1 MIKASSLFLARK
13 TRALMRKLIKE
24 VIYMITFCIIVL
36 ILAIAGVVF
45 GICGAGFAIIFGD
58 AIIGITLLV
67 FIIKKLFFNK
77 KNKDK

>member
-1 MIKASSLFLARK
+1 
-13 TRALMRKLIKE
+13 
-24 VIYMITFCIIVL
+24 MITFCILIL
-36 ILAIAGVVF
+36 ILAIAGVIL

-67 FIIKKLFFNK
+67 LIIKKVFFDK

>member
-1 MIKASSLFLARK
+1 
-13 TRALMRKLIKE
+13 
-24 VIYMITFCIIVL
+24 MITFCIIVL

-45 GICGAGFAIIFGD
+45 EIIFGD

-67 FIIKKLFFNK
+67 LIIKKIFFNK